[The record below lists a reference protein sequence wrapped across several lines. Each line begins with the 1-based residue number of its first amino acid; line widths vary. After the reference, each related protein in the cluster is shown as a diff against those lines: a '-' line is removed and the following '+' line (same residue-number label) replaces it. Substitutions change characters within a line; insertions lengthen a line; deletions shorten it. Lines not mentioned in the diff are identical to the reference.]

1 MNTRYRRTICLTAL
15 LILLTAALIGCGGED
30 VPGEPKKPEST
41 PVQDSAMAMKP
52 PLPDKLKL
60 NDDGVPIL
68 RVYQVDE
75 EETREMDLES
85 YLRGVLAKLY
95 PTFTLGYDWFDASD
109 EYAYPIAANNNLYKV
124 EGLYFRVGALYN
136 IWKKDYSKPLNPM
149 AFLGVNYGCSPHFQY
164 TIENYP
170 INNEYWSS
178 NNNTFQANGHT
189 ISHWGEVVG
198 GVKTPIAKNFCLGF
212 EVMYKFLLHIRDQ
225 QSGNNLIHQS
235 YSPGFGDKESGMWGF
250 RYTISYFFH
259 L

>member
-1 MNTRYRRTICLTAL
+1 MRNIFAYIWKIISVL
-15 LILLTAALIGCGGED
+15 LLFSVSISVDAKEKSDGHPQETLYGVFVDADILHPIFHLFNHDRMG
-30 VPGEPKKPEST
+30 
-41 PVQDSAMAMKP
+41 
-52 PLPDKLKL
+52 L
-60 NDDGVPIL
+60 NADI
-68 RVYQVDE
+68 QI
-75 EETREMDLES
+75 DLWH
-85 YLRGVLAKLY
+85 KLY
-95 PTFTLGYDWFDASD
+95 PTFTVGYDWFDASD
-109 EYAYPIAANNNLYKV
+109 EYAYPVAANNNLYKV

-136 IWKKDYSKPLNPM
+136 IWKKNYSKPLNPM

-170 INNEYWSS
+170 INNEYWSA
-178 NNNTFQANGHT
+178 NNNTFQANGYT
-189 ISHWGEVVG
+189 VSHWGEVVG
-198 GVKTPIAKNFCLGF
+198 GVKAPIAKNFCMGF

>member
-1 MNTRYRRTICLTAL
+1 MRNIFAYIWKIISVL
-15 LILLTAALIGCGGED
+15 LLFSVSISVDAKEKSDGHPQETLYGVFVDADILHPIFHLFNHDRMG
-30 VPGEPKKPEST
+30 
-41 PVQDSAMAMKP
+41 
-52 PLPDKLKL
+52 L
-60 NDDGVPIL
+60 NADI
-68 RVYQVDE
+68 QI
-75 EETREMDLES
+75 DLWH
-85 YLRGVLAKLY
+85 KLY
-95 PTFTLGYDWFDASD
+95 PTFTVGYDWFDASD
-109 EYAYPIAANNNLYKV
+109 EYAYPVAANNNLYKV

-136 IWKKDYSKPLNPM
+136 IWKKNYSKPLNPM

-170 INNEYWSS
+170 INNEYWST
-178 NNNTFQANGHT
+178 NNNTFQANGYT
-189 ISHWGEVVG
+189 VSHWGEVVG
-198 GVKTPIAKNFCLGF
+198 GVKAPIAKNFCMGF

>member
-1 MNTRYRRTICLTAL
+1 MRNIFAYIWKIISVL
-15 LILLTAALIGCGGED
+15 LLFSVSISVDAKEKSDGHPQETLYGVFVDADILHPIFHLFNHDRMG
-30 VPGEPKKPEST
+30 
-41 PVQDSAMAMKP
+41 
-52 PLPDKLKL
+52 L
-60 NDDGVPIL
+60 NADI
-68 RVYQVDE
+68 QI
-75 EETREMDLES
+75 DLWH
-85 YLRGVLAKLY
+85 KLY
-95 PTFTLGYDWFDASD
+95 PTFTVGYDWFDASD
-109 EYAYPIAANNNLYKV
+109 EYAYPVAANNNLYKV

-136 IWKKDYSKPLNPM
+136 IWKKNYSKPLNPM

-170 INNEYWSS
+170 INNEYWSAK
-178 NNNTFQANGHT
+178 NTTFQASGHT
-189 ISHWGEVVG
+189 VSHWGEVVG
-198 GVKTPIAKNFCLGF
+198 GVKAPIAKNFCMGF

>member
-1 MNTRYRRTICLTAL
+1 MRNIFAYIWRIISVMLMFSVAMPVDAKDSERPTKTLYGVFVDAD
-15 LILLTAALIGCGGED
+15 ILHPIFHLFNHDRMGVNAD
-30 VPGEPKKPEST
+30 V
-41 PVQDSAMAMKP
+41 Q
-52 PLPDKLKL
+52 
-60 NDDGVPIL
+60 I
-68 RVYQVDE
+68 
-75 EETREMDLES
+75 DLWH
-85 YLRGVLAKLY
+85 KLY

-124 EGLYFRVGALYN
+124 EGLYFRVGALYK

-164 TIENYP
+164 TIKNYP

>member
-1 MNTRYRRTICLTAL
+1 MRNIFAYIWKIISVL
-15 LILLTAALIGCGGED
+15 LLFSVSISVDAKEKSDGHPQETLYGVFVDADILHPIFHLFNHDRMG
-30 VPGEPKKPEST
+30 
-41 PVQDSAMAMKP
+41 
-52 PLPDKLKL
+52 L
-60 NDDGVPIL
+60 NADI
-68 RVYQVDE
+68 QI
-75 EETREMDLES
+75 DLWH
-85 YLRGVLAKLY
+85 KLY
-95 PTFTLGYDWFDASD
+95 PTFTVGYDWFDASD
-109 EYAYPIAANNNLYKV
+109 EYAYPVAANNNLYKV

-136 IWKKDYSKPLNPM
+136 IWKKNYSKPLNPM

-170 INNEYWSS
+170 INNEYWSAK
-178 NNNTFQANGHT
+178 NTTFQASGHT
-189 ISHWGEVVG
+189 VSHWSEVVG
-198 GVKTPIAKNFCLGF
+198 GVKAPIAKNFCMGF